1 MADVN
6 LSPKPYVTVIIPV
19 YNQWDKLWLCLQAL
33 EQQTYPQEQIK
44 ILVIDNNPT
53 DVARTLPDSKLNI
66 TLLQQPKPGSYAA
79 RNLGITNAQGDVL
92 AFTDSD
98 CIPHPNWILEGI
110 TTMVNF
116 QVPRVGGR
124 VEVIFNSSTPKIVE
138 LYDSLFS
145 FPQEQLVSQGT
156 AVTANVFIKKH
167 LFSQVG
173 LFDETL
179 LSGGDS
185 QWGRRAQNLGYPIVY
200 APEAMIQ
207 HPARSTLKELLIKT
221 RRISAGVLWNPPSFW
236 FLRGFHPPVDQI
248 LQICEQQTFGV
259 TEKLGLLVLAYLVK
273 LTKTWHRTL
282 LVLGVQKPRRA

>member
-19 YNQWDKLWLCLQAL
+19 YNQWDQLSLCLRAL
-33 EQQTYPQEQIK
+33 EQQTYPQEQIE

-53 DVARTLPDSKLNI
+53 DVARTLPESKLNL

-79 RNLGITNAQGDVL
+79 RNLGISYAQGEVL

-98 CIPHPNWILEGI
+98 CLPHPNWILEGI
-110 TTMVNF
+110 STMVNF

-124 VEVIFNSSTPKIVE
+124 VQVIFNSSNPGIVE
-138 LYDSLFS
+138 QYDSLFS

-200 APEAMIQ
+200 APESMIQ

-221 RRISAGVLWNPPSFW
+221 RRISAGVLWNPPSLW
-236 FLRGFHPPVDQI
+236 FLRGFHPPVGQ
-248 LQICEQQTFGV
+248 
-259 TEKLGLLVLAYLVK
+259 LVRIWKEPTLRLFERFALSLLAYGIK
-273 LTKTWHRTL
+273 LTKTWYRTL
-282 LVLGVQKPRRA
+282 LVLGVHAPRRS